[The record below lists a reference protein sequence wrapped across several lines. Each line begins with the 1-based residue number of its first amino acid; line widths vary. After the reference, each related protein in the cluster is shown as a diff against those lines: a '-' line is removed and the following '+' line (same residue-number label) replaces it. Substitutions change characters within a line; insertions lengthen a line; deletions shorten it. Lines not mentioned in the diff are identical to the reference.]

1 MIKNPLKYTC
11 LFGGGAIRGTAHVGA
26 LRAMEKLGIET
37 NTYAGSSVG
46 SIVAALV
53 GIGYNADEIEDIFL
67 KVNFNLFKDIQFGIK
82 QQFAISKGEVFLDWM
97 RELLEK
103 KFYGEKYV
111 KGENPPVRFKDLK
124 KNVVIITTDLSN
136 FSCKEFSK
144 FETPDYEIAKAV
156 RISSSMPGLMCPIE
170 YENAMLVDGDLQKSW
185 PMWKLSKNLCPEDE
199 RILELRLEGDFEGTD
214 FNPIE
219 YLNAVYSCMTAMG
232 TSFIT
237 ELYGACDK
245 YDYLTINTG
254 DVNIIDFNQSED
266 RRLHLSQLGYEQTIH
281 YFKDVLPAKKA
292 NIFNCY
298 NNVYTKLLKIRT
310 FIAKD
315 KILNAKS
322 ESAEIFVDL
331 CDCKK
336 IIDSLDYEVIKDF
349 HCSLTSNIAYPAL
362 FGRIKL
368 NNKKE
373 ITSKLDSLI
382 TQISEKMSE
391 LKSYLTLINK
401 SK

>member
-11 LFGGGAIRGTAHVGA
+11 LFGGGAIRGIAHVGA
-26 LRAMEKLGIET
+26 LRAMERLGIET
-37 NTYAGSSVG
+37 DTFAGSSVG

-53 GIGYNADEIEDIFL
+53 GVGYNADEIEDIFL

-97 RELLEK
+97 RELLES
-103 KFYGEKYV
+103 KFYGSKYE
-111 KGENPPVRFKDLK
+111 KGENPPVTFKDLK

-185 PMWKLSKNLCPEDE
+185 PMWKLSKNLCPQDE

-237 ELYGACDK
+237 EIYGDCDK

-254 DVNIIDFNQSED
+254 DVNIIDFNQSPD
-266 RRLHLSQLGYEQTIH
+266 KRHHLAQLGYEQTMH
-281 YFKDVLPAKKA
+281 YFKEILPQKKTK
-292 NIFNCY
+292 IFGCY
-298 NNVYTKLLKIRT
+298 NNIYTKLLKIRT
-310 FIAKD
+310 FLTKD
-315 KILNAKS
+315 RILNAKC

-331 CDCKK
+331 CDCMR
-336 IIDSLDYEVIKDF
+336 IIDADDYEEIKHFRYDL
-349 HCSLTSNIAYPAL
+349 SQNIVYPAL
-362 FGRIKL
+362 FGKIKL

-373 ITSKLDSLI
+373 LTDRLNKLI
-382 TQISEKMSE
+382 VNISEKMNE
-391 LKSYLTLINK
+391 LKSYIALINK
-401 SK
+401 